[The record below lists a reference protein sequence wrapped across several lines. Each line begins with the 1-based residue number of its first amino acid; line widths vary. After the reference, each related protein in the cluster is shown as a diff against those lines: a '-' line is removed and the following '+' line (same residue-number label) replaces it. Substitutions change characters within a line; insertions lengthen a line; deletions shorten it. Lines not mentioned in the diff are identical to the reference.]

1 MPLKLLYVVSYA
13 PYSNAYGQEA
23 LDAILI
29 GASFEQVVSVLFI
42 NDGVF
47 QIKSSQSTENNRIK
61 PFTKTYMALGD
72 FGVDNVFVH
81 DLSLLARNV
90 SQRDLIIDTQ
100 LLTSAQVAGVL
111 SKYDRVY
118 TFWVHYSQSISH
130 GTVMLGYL
138 RRYYLPLAVTP
149 LCCWKTLYLRC
160 NRQPLWVRL
169 WRNVRPWRWWWWRK
183 PKIVPCGELAINT
196 TRSHWSPTPN

>member
-1 MPLKLLYVVSYA
+1 MSMPAKMPLKLLYVVSYA

-47 QIKSSQSTENNRIK
+47 QIKSSQSTENTRIK

-118 TFWVHYSQSISH
+118 TF
-130 GTVMLGYL
+130 
-138 RRYYLPLAVTP
+138 
-149 LCCWKTLYLRC
+149 
-160 NRQPLWVRL
+160 
-169 WRNVRPWRWWWWRK
+169 
-183 PKIVPCGELAINT
+183 
-196 TRSHWSPTPN
+196 